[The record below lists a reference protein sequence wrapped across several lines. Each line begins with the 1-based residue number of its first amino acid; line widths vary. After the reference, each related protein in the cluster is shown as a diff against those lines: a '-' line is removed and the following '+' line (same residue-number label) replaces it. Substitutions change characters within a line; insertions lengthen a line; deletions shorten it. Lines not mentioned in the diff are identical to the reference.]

1 MLSESPF
8 LASSPPENL
17 ESCPGTCDLSLLP
30 SLVTSLSSVAI
41 LLSHVHIMLP
51 FPMMSSSNK
60 SPDFRVR
67 DILNILHSSWHTLS
81 RPAAH
86 THQPVSPPVNV
97 VIYLSHTFLPTTHS
111 TVSFTITHII
121 KVYHWF
127 LRCSSCT
134 RIQPIKIPV
143 CFSFQGTSLHPATS
157 FFFNPNSIIIT
168 TSFWDY
174 IHSPTD
180 PTHFP
185 YNSFSKEQPKRVF
198 Q

>member
-1 MLSESPF
+1 MIYLY
-8 LASSPPENL
+8 
-17 ESCPGTCDLSLLP
+17 
-30 SLVTSLSSVAI
+30 SLSWWPHFV
-41 LLSHVHIMLP
+41 LWLYYCVTYLHIMLP
-51 FPMMSSSNK
+51 VRMMSFSNK

-67 DILNILHSSWHTLS
+67 DILNILHSSWRTLS

-97 VIYLSHTFLPTTHS
+97 VIYLSHTLLPTTHS
-111 TVSFTITHII
+111 TVSFTTTHII

-127 LRCSSCT
+127 LLCSSCT

-174 IHSPTD
+174 VHSPTD